1 MANTEVKSKIITVNH
16 PAYILFSAFSD
27 LRNFLMGVPADKK
40 EDIKATEDTIEGTVK
55 GFNMGVQVVERI
67 PYSKVLL
74 KELGASPFPFN
85 IILNFNAVETN
96 KTEFQIEL
104 KAELSFFIKTMIG
117 GKLQEIVDQ
126 IATQLG
132 DAMNGNLDPS
142 KFDPNNFNFD
152 NFNNSPNN
160 YDA

>member
-67 PYSKVLL
+67 PYYKVLL
-74 KELGASPFPFN
+74 KEWGVSPFPFQFV
-85 IILNFNAVETN
+85 LYFNA
-96 KTEFQIEL
+96 
-104 KAELSFFIKTMIG
+104 G
-117 GKLQEIVDQ
+117 
-126 IATQLG
+126 
-132 DAMNGNLDPS
+132 
-142 KFDPNNFNFD
+142 
-152 NFNNSPNN
+152 
-160 YDA
+160 